1 MVRFVIPGLEL
12 EEQQE
17 REESWAPEE
26 RGVIKCPL
34 TSARAGNLSLAPG
47 QVILITGESVPF
59 TFSAVP
65 A

>member
-1 MVRFVIPGLEL
+1 MTNSVVGTFRTKRNAMVRFVIPGLEL

-34 TSARAGNLSLAPG
+34 TSARAGNPH
-47 QVILITGESVPF
+47 
-59 TFSAVP
+59 
-65 A
+65 

>member
-12 EEQQE
+12 EEQEE

-34 TSARAGNLSLAPG
+34 TSARAGNGDWAG
-47 QVILITGESVPF
+47 RV
-59 TFSAVP
+59 
-65 A
+65 